1 MKQIK
6 VYIRIAK
13 NPNRGYKVAIST
25 KPNPE
30 SLHKSGYY
38 SDNFALPTIRFGV
51 KINIPEDAFDFNR
64 TIENEIQLNV
74 SNKEVK

>member
-13 NPNRGYKVAIST
+13 NPNRGYKTAIST
-25 KPNPE
+25 KPNAA
-30 SLHKSGYY
+30 SLYRQNEYIEKL
-38 SDNFALPTIRFGV
+38 ALPTIRFGV
-51 KINIPEDAFDFNR
+51 KINIPEDAFDFDK

-74 SNKEVK
+74 SNRDIE